1 MEKITFTS
9 EESAE
14 LQRLYGL
21 YADATPLALYV
32 LHMKGTGGF
41 WAMDKVVNELWRK
54 INALAIRLI
63 NH

>member
-21 YADATPLALYV
+21 HADATPLALYV
-32 LHMKGTGGF
+32 LNMKGTGF
-41 WAMDKVVNELWRK
+41 WAMDRVVGELWRK
-54 INALAIRLI
+54 VNALVVHAVRT
-63 NH
+63 

>member
-21 YADATPLALYV
+21 HADATPLALYV
-32 LHMKGTGGF
+32 LHMNGTGF

-54 INALAIRLI
+54 INALAIRVI
-63 NH
+63 RT

>member
-14 LQRLYGL
+14 LQRLYAR

-32 LHMKGTGGF
+32 L
-41 WAMDKVVNELWRK
+41 DKQGKLVDGLWRK
-54 INALAIRLI
+54 INERLGRTAPAL
-63 NH
+63 

>member
-32 LHMKGTGGF
+32 LHMKGTGF

-54 INALAIRLI
+54 INAL
-63 NH
+63 